1 MNPSLQ
7 PIRWTERETA
17 LHSPLTLYLRKEVR
31 EHSRTVFIACTQA
44 FFSPPFADHLT
55 CSSPFLSST
64 PSPFLS
70 FPIVSFSVPCLH
82 SSHMCCDPVAVTVPG
97 TVNKAEFFSGIIFS
111 YSQTECVDDLSHCEP
126 AQINSQRG
134 SDVYEI
140 NDCKSLTGQ
149 ISVTRQQAVAHLAQ
163 TVQNRRTDYPSKG
176 YLSCYQCGWRMQ
188 CVADSSPV
196 CHTNIW

>member
-1 MNPSLQ
+1 MRRLYTRQSLCTLERRTENTAALCSLCAPKLFFPPSQ
-7 PIRWTERETA
+7 AT
-17 LHSPLTLYLRKEVR
+17 
-31 EHSRTVFIACTQA
+31 SRAA
-44 FFSPPFADHLT
+44 HP
-55 CSSPFLSST
+55 
-64 PSPFLS
+64 S
-70 FPIVSFSVPCLH
+70 FPPPPVHFCHSLLCLSLSH
-82 SSHMCCDPVAVTVPG
+82 VCTPSSHMCCDPVAVTVPG
-97 TVNKAEFFSGIIFS
+97 TVNQAEFFSGIIFS

-126 AQINSQRG
+126 AQINSQRC

-149 ISVTRQQAVAHLAQ
+149 ISVTREQAVAHLAQ

-188 CVADSSPV
+188 CVADSSPI